1 MSGAVSTA
9 VETALVSYWRR
20 KVGGLEEKRET
31 RCWEYLSSSYYMVF
45 VSTAF
50 ANSFNGAA

>member
-1 MSGAVSTA
+1 MSGTESIT
-9 VETALVSYWRR
+9 VEAALGSYWRR

-31 RCWEYLSSSYYMVF
+31 GRWKYLSSSYSMVF

-50 ANSFNGAA
+50 ASSFSGAA